1 MFQRLDSRMLL
12 SAASLVTMFLD
23 HGTPSF
29 QLDQPG
35 LRCAIELSTVPGGK
49 EDNAPT
55 YARVFIHE
63 MGGRNLKNGV
73 MFDVAPEDV
82 AQGLV
87 FRGTAG
93 NDHMEITAT
102 PGFQAT
108 FSDAFVGIYGYDGD
122 DRIQARSRVDMISG
136 MAGDDKLFGSSE
148 GDVIFD
154 GLGDDYVSGGNGPDT
169 LYSED
174 GSDTLYG
181 GAGDDEVHAQFLGG
195 YDILCGNADDDQ
207 LVVSLYNV
215 DDTHWYAKVI
225 GFELVNT
232 VGEVYGKGG

>member
-1 MFQRLDSRMLL
+1 MFHRLDSRTLL
-12 SAASLVTMFLD
+12 SASLVTMFMD

-49 EDNAPT
+49 QDNAPT
-55 YARVFIHE
+55 YARVFVHE

-73 MFDVAPEDV
+73 TFDVAPEDV

-93 NDHMEITAT
+93 NDHMEITST

-108 FSDAFVGIYGYDGD
+108 FSDVFVGLYGYEGN
-122 DRIQARSRVDMISG
+122 DRLQARSRVSVISG
-136 MAGDDKLFGSSE
+136 MAGNDKLYGSSE

-154 GLGDDYVSGGNGPDT
+154 GQGNDYVSGGDGPDT

-181 GAGDDEVHAQFLGG
+181 GNGNDTVLAQFLEG
-195 YDILCGNADDDQ
+195 YDILCGNAGDNDQ
-207 LVVSLYNV
+207 LIVSLYNAN
-215 DDTHWYAKVI
+215 DTHLYAKAL

-232 VGEVYGKGG
+232 VDEVYG